1 MRTRTFTLIASILFL
16 LPLQAQKTPNI
27 EKHRASKAR
36 LGANA
41 SKKWAWLG
49 FERPVGANPIVR
61 PDTTSRFYCPM
72 WKRVAQWENSETFNP
87 AATIIN
93 GGIALLYRAE
103 DNIAKGI
110 GSRTSRIG
118 YAFSEDGIHFQ
129 HHGAPVLF
137 PGGDEWEEFDV
148 PGGCEDPRVCM
159 TEDGLYMMTYT
170 SWNHKLARLSVATS
184 RDLVHWTKH
193 GPIFSDDHKNQLSK
207 GYSKSG
213 SIVTEMKNGRQVIAR
228 IKGKYMMYW
237 GENFV
242 NIATSDDLIHW
253 TPMLDADGKLLHVMD
268 TRKGYFDSQLVECG
282 PPAIKTKKGIMLF
295 YNGKNRGGEN
305 GDERYASG
313 AYCAGQALFSL
324 KDPTKLLDRLDEPF
338 FYPED
343 DFEKSGQYPSGTV
356 FIEGL
361 VPFRGKWY
369 LYYGCADS
377 FVGMAIY
384 DPQKANND

>member
-1 MRTRTFTLIASILFL
+1 MLSSRILLFASCLSLFAMNPSHSL
-16 LPLQAQKTPNI
+16 HAQKVPNA
-27 EKHRASKAR
+27 E
-36 LGANA
+36 
-41 SKKWAWLG
+41 KKWAWLD
-49 FERPVGANPIVR
+49 FERPSGVNPIVR

-72 WKRVAQWENSETFNP
+72 WGRVAQWENSETFNP
-87 AATIIN
+87 AATVFN

-103 DNIAKGI
+103 DNIAQGI

-118 YAFSEDGIHFQ
+118 YAYSEDGIHFR

-137 PGGDEWEEFDV
+137 PGGDEWTDFDV

-159 TEDGLYMMTYT
+159 TEDGLYVMTYT

-193 GPIFSDDHKNQLSK
+193 GPIFSDDHKSQLSK

-228 IKGKYMMYW
+228 INGKYMMYW

-242 NIATSDDLIHW
+242 NIATSEDLIHW
-253 TPMLDADGKLLHVMD
+253 TPMLAPNGNLLHVMD
-268 TRKGYFDSQLVECG
+268 TRRGFFDSQLVECG

-295 YNGKNRGGEN
+295 YNGKNRGGDD
-305 GDERYASG
+305 GDKRYASG

-324 KDPTKLLDRLDEPF
+324 KDPTKLIDRLDEPF

-361 VPFRGKWY
+361 VPYKNKWY

-384 DPQKANND
+384 DPAEAKNR

>member
-1 MRTRTFTLIASILFL
+1 MNPSQSLH
-16 LPLQAQKTPNI
+16 AQKVPNA
-27 EKHRASKAR
+27 E
-36 LGANA
+36 
-41 SKKWAWLG
+41 KKWAWLG
-49 FERPVGANPIVR
+49 FERPAGVNPIVR

-72 WKRVAQWENSETFNP
+72 WGRVAQWENSETFNP
-87 AATIIN
+87 AATVFN

-103 DNIAKGI
+103 DNIAQGI

-118 YAFSEDGIHFQ
+118 YAYSEDGIHFR

-137 PGGDEWEEFDV
+137 PGGDEWTDFDV

-159 TEDGLYMMTYT
+159 TEDGLYVMTYT

-193 GPIFSDDHKNQLSK
+193 GPIFSDDHKSQLSK

-242 NIATSDDLIHW
+242 NIATSEDLIHW
-253 TPMLDADGKLLHVMD
+253 TPMLAPDGNLLHVMD
-268 TRKGYFDSQLVECG
+268 TRRGYFDSQLVECG

-295 YNGKNRGGEN
+295 YNGKNRGGDD
-305 GDERYASG
+305 GDKRYASG

-324 KDPTKLLDRLDEPF
+324 KDPTKLIDRLDEPF

-361 VPFRGKWY
+361 VPYKNKWY

-384 DPQKANND
+384 DPAEAKNR

>member
-1 MRTRTFTLIASILFL
+1 MRHSVWRVSRLIILSL
-16 LPLQAQKTPNI
+16 SVVSVSALQAQKVPNV
-27 EKHRASKAR
+27 EKA
-36 LGANA
+36 
-41 SKKWAWLG
+41 WAWLG
-49 FERPVGANPIVR
+49 FERPQGINPIVS
-61 PDTTSRFYCPM
+61 PDTTSHFYCPM
-72 WKRVAQWENSETFNP
+72 TKAVIPWENSDTFNP
-87 AATIIN
+87 AATCIN

-118 YAFSEDGIHFQ
+118 YAYSEDGLHFQ
-129 HHGAPVLF
+129 HHGAPVLY
-137 PGGDEWEEFDV
+137 PADDEWAALDA

-159 TEDGLYMMTYT
+159 
-170 SWNHKLARLSVATS
+170 NHKTARLSIATS

-193 GPIFSDDHKNQLSK
+193 GYAFPGTFGNQTSK

-213 SIVTEMKNGRQVIAR
+213 SIVTEMKKGRQVIVK
-228 IKGKYMMYW
+228 INGKYMMYW

-242 NIATSDDLIHW
+242 NIATSTDLIHW
-253 TPMLDADGKLLHVMD
+253 EPMLGPDGNLLHVMD
-268 TRKGYFDSQLVECG
+268 TRKGYFDSSLVECG

-305 GDERYASG
+305 GDMRYTAN

-324 KDPTKLLDRLDEPF
+324 KDPTKLLDRLDQPF
-338 FYPED
+338 FIPEA
-343 DFEKSGQYPSGTV
+343 DFEKSGQYPAGTV

-361 VPFRGKWY
+361 VPYQGKWF

-377 FVGMAIY
+377 RVSVAVY
-384 DPQKANND
+384 NPAR

>member
-1 MRTRTFTLIASILFL
+1 
-16 LPLQAQKTPNI
+16 
-27 EKHRASKAR
+27 
-36 LGANA
+36 
-41 SKKWAWLG
+41 
-49 FERPVGANPIVR
+49 
-61 PDTTSRFYCPM
+61 
-72 WKRVAQWENSETFNP
+72 
-87 AATIIN
+87 
-93 GGIALLYRAE
+93 
-103 DNIAKGI
+103 
-110 GSRTSRIG
+110 
-118 YAFSEDGIHFQ
+118 
-129 HHGAPVLF
+129 
-137 PGGDEWEEFDV
+137 
-148 PGGCEDPRVCM
+148 M
-159 TEDGLYMMTYT
+159 TEDGLYVMTYT

-193 GPIFSDDHKNQLSK
+193 GPIFSDDHKSQLSK

-228 IKGKYMMYW
+228 INGKYMMYW

-242 NIATSDDLIHW
+242 NIATSEDLIHW
-253 TPMLDADGKLLHVMD
+253 TPMLAPDGNLLHVMD
-268 TRKGYFDSQLVECG
+268 TRRGFFDSQLVECG

-295 YNGKNRGGEN
+295 YNGKNRGGDD
-305 GDERYASG
+305 GDKRYASG

-324 KDPTKLLDRLDEPF
+324 KDPTKLIDRLDEPF

-361 VPFRGKWY
+361 VPYKNKWY

-384 DPQKANND
+384 DPAEAKNR

>member
-1 MRTRTFTLIASILFL
+1 MTKILSL
-16 LPLQAQKTPNI
+16 LVAFMLTVPHFAQKVPNT
-27 EKHRASKAR
+27 EKR
-36 LGANA
+36 
-41 SKKWAWLG
+41 WAWLG
-49 FERPVGANPIVR
+49 FERPEGVNPIVK

-72 WKRVAQWENSETFNP
+72 HRRVAQWENSETFNP
-87 AATIIN
+87 AATVIN

-118 YAFSEDGIHFQ
+118 YAFSQDGIHFQ
-129 HHGAPVLF
+129 HHGAPVLY
-137 PGGDEWEEFDV
+137 PGGDDWADYDA

-159 TEDGLYMMTYT
+159 TEEGLYVMTYT

-193 GPIFSDDHKNQLSK
+193 GPIFSDEHKHQLSK

-213 SIVTEMKNGRQVIAR
+213 SIVTEVKKGRQIIA
-228 IKGKYMMYW
+228 KVNGKYMMYW

-253 TPMLDADGKLLHVMD
+253 EPMLAPDGKLLHVMD

-282 PPAIKTKKGIMLF
+282 PPAIKTKHGIMLF
-295 YNGKNRGGEN
+295 YNGKNRGGDN
-305 GDERYASG
+305 GDRRYTAN

-343 DFEKSGQYPSGTV
+343 DFEKSGQYPAGTV

-361 VPFRGKWY
+361 VPFKGKWF

-384 DPQKANND
+384 DPDKR